1 MQQRE
6 TFIDLYFTSILLF
19 LKTGYQ
25 SNQSFQKWKNND
37 QNKKKISTYC
47 FYLYFSSEL
56 SPEYME
62 LEKSI

>member
-37 QNKKKISTYC
+37 QKKKSQHIVFIYIFPVNYPHNIWS
-47 FYLYFSSEL
+47 
-56 SPEYME
+56 
-62 LEKSI
+62 